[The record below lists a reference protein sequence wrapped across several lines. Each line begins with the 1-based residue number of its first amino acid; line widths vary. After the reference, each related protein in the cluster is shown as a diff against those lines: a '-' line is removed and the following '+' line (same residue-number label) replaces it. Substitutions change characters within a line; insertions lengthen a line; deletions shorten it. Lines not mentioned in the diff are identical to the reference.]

1 MLSRDLA
8 ERVAALSAM
17 PWFRLAPDDVL
28 VATLVREALGDD
40 ALGRGFAH
48 VPTSYEL
55 EGLWTPCD
63 DDAAWHFN
71 VHPEHAYDFHLADLA
86 AAGRLR
92 AINAYVDSPA
102 RPPKRLL
109 FDSELAPDAM
119 RRVAAH
125 FAAEHGVMGIELG
138 LAGCADGDDA
148 NAGGC
153 AAVDA
158 IVAKM
163 RHAPADPGPQ
173 SRCEFALEGVLCCG

>member
-1 MLSRDLA
+1 MRWRQGWEAAGENTHHSRRPIA
-8 ERVAALSAM
+8 VHAAHTASFL
-17 PWFRLAPDDVL
+17 
-28 VATLVREALGDD
+28 
-40 ALGRGFAH
+40 
-48 VPTSYEL
+48 
-55 EGLWTPCD
+55 
-63 DDAAWHFN
+63 
-71 VHPEHAYDFHLADLA
+71 HPEHAYDFHLADLA

-173 SRCEFALEGVLCCG
+173 SRCDFALEGILCCG